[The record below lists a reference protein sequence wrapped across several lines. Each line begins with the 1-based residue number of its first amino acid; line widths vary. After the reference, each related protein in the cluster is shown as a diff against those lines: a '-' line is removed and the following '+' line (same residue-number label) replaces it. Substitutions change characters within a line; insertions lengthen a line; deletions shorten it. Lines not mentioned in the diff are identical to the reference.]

1 MSGLRRHWE
10 TLNLCSRGFH
20 PFPLAVLV
28 VGFWRGQG
36 RGRLVLVMWV
46 LYPRS
51 RLLALCVPSFWVRK
65 EHRRA
70 RKVLINNEILPWL
83 KWEVVTI
90 SHHQRACPLLQKPK
104 LPIAL
109 WDQTGCIRQVKPST
123 PRSFLPSFPSISV
136 FPKSLQKTLERP
148 SLVFSKERATKAT
161 PGFYLRINASCDP
174 SL

>member
-1 MSGLRRHWE
+1 MWGLRRHWE

-36 RGRLVLVMWV
+36 RGRLVLVMRV

-51 RLLALCVPSFWVRK
+51 RLLALCVPSFWVWK

-70 RKVLINNEILPWL
+70 RKVLINNEMLPWL

-123 PRSFLPSFPSISV
+123 PRSFLPSHPSM
-136 FPKSLQKTLERP
+136 
-148 SLVFSKERATKAT
+148 FSPNPYRKVWK
-161 PGFYLRINASCDP
+161 DP
-174 SL
+174 A